1 MGGLISMGRINCHCS
16 PPPCIKNILDA
27 GTTMLATL
35 SKTSVKVRHLIWM
48 RGESLAGTLGNNP
61 RAGRGGKKFSFNWIQ
76 TVFALPSFACLA
88 FQGEPPLGF
97 IVRGKPKWDHDA
109 GFYCSR
115 RHFWPIFLE

>member
-1 MGGLISMGRINCHCS
+1 
-16 PPPCIKNILDA
+16 
-27 GTTMLATL
+27 MLATL
-35 SKTSVKVRHLIWM
+35 GKTSEKVRHLIWM

-109 GFYCSR
+109 ASTAAVATFGPFSLSR
-115 RHFWPIFLE
+115 AA